1 MKKLSESVESDLCF
15 LELREAFLQFNCFIF
30 IDMRRVIYIY
40 NINQKIEGIHENDF
54 LIISKTA

>member
-1 MKKLSESVESDLCF
+1 MITKLVDVQDYIF
-15 LELREAFLQFNCFIF
+15 ICFIF